1 MDTKEEYLKKLEEQF
16 REWKFKIDKLE
27 DKAST
32 LTLEAKAELLR
43 EITILRS
50 KKAVVKEKW
59 EDLLKSGSE
68 AWSTTREGVEKAAG
82 ELKRTLD
89 TVLSRFKD

>member
-27 DKAST
+27 DKASS
-32 LTLEAKAELLR
+32 LTLEAKTELLR
-43 EITILRS
+43 EINVLRS

-59 EDLLKSGSE
+59 EDLLKSGGE
-68 AWSTTREGVEKAAG
+68 AWITTREGVEKTAG
-82 ELKRTLD
+82 DLKRTLD